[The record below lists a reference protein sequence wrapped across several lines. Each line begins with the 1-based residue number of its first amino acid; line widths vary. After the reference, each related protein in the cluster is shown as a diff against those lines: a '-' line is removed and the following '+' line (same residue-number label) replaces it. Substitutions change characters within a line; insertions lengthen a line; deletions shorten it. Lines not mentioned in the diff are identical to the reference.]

1 MKEVFIPNAKLNNFT
16 ILAVSIINSKIM
28 VKPDATTNPSLI
40 FSLIFAIICISNLSL
55 NLVGMISGYIV
66 YAKKR
71 TTFIIEKIPD
81 IEIH

>member
-1 MKEVFIPNAKLNNFT
+1 
-16 ILAVSIINSKIM
+16 
-28 VKPDATTNPSLI
+28 
-40 FSLIFAIICISNLSL
+40 
-55 NLVGMISGYIV
+55 MISGYIV